1 MGRRI
6 KTNRRTVFLF
16 LSTLLLSVAVA
27 SCSSSL
33 LEIINQKALE
43 DTAKEFTSF
52 AINSAENPSVSADA
66 VGTIEGN
73 EIRVLAPLGTDRS
86 SLIAV
91 FDSLCSSIF
100 VGDAEQ
106 ISGVTPNDFTV
117 PVLYTLT
124 AADGTGAEYTV
135 SVEINTE
142 GVGIWDQSNWDECLW
157 GE

>member
-6 KTNRRTVFLF
+6 KTNRTAVSLF
-16 LSTLLLSVAVA
+16 FFAAIVLIGLA

-33 LEIINQKALE
+33 LEIINQKAME
-43 DTAKEFTSF
+43 DTAKEFISF
-52 AINSAENPSVSADA
+52 AINSAENPSVSSDA
-66 VGTIEGN
+66 VGTIEGS
-73 EIRVLAPLGTDRS
+73 EITVLAPLGTDRS

-124 AADGTGAEYTV
+124 AADGNGADYTV
-135 SVEINTE
+135 TVTINTE